1 MNQKGVSIHV
11 SIDGEAK
18 KAHKGIT
25 LLEVSKT
32 IQKSENLDVLAAKV
46 DNKIQDLRYKLEKDC
61 KVEFIYLSSDDGSK
75 IYKRSL
81 FFILMKAAKELFPER
96 KLSIRHS
103 LSRGTYCELTGES
116 QLQES
121 EVNELENKMRD
132 IVTRNT
138 PIVRQTINVQEASKI
153 FEETKDKEKISLL
166 KYYNKET
173 LSIYSCGSLES
184 YLYGC
189 LVPDTGYLK
198 KFELMYYPEGFIL
211 RYPDQYSPIEIPAY
225 EKNNKL
231 FQVLNEYKRWGEIL
245 NVSHI
250 GGLNEIIAT
259 GNAGDLI
266 RVSEALH
273 EKKIANIADMIKEK
287 EEDLKIVLI
296 SGPSSSGKTTFA
308 KRLAIHLR
316 VNGLKP
322 VNVSLDDYFVDR
334 EFTPKDE
341 NGEYDFEAVE
351 AIDIALFNQHLG
363 DLVKGKEVE
372 IPTFNFHI
380 GRREKKGKKLKLSE
394 GGIVIIE
401 GIHGLNE
408 RLTYSIPRKN
418 KFKIYV
424 SALTQLSRDGYN
436 PISTTDNRLIR
447 RMVRD
452 FNFRSNSPL
461 RTLKMWPSV
470 RRGEMKN
477 IFPFQE
483 QADVM
488 FNSALVYELA
498 VLKDYVVPL
507 LERIKPTSEYYSEAR
522 RLISFL
528 RFFLPISPEEIPNT
542 SIMREF
548 IGSSVLY

>member
-1 MNQKGVSIHV
+1 MHQNNEFIHV
-11 SIDGEAK
+11 SIDGRTK
-18 KAHKGIT
+18 KVNKGIS
-25 LLEVSKT
+25 LLELSKIT
-32 IQKSENLDVLAAKV
+32 QRSKNLDVLAAKV
-46 DNKIQDLRYKLEKDC
+46 DNKIQDLRYQLEKDC
-61 KVEFIYLSSDDGSK
+61 KVEFIDLSSDDGSK

-81 FFILMKAAKELFPER
+81 FFILTKTVKEIFPER
-96 KLSIRHS
+96 KLNIRHS
-103 LSRGTYCELTGES
+103 LSRGTYCEIIGEK
-116 QLQES
+116 QLLES
-121 EVNELENKMRD
+121 EVNQLEEKMKD
-132 IVTRNT
+132 IVSQNT
-138 PIVRQTINVQEASKI
+138 TILRQNVSVQEAREI
-153 FEETKDKEKISLL
+153 FRKTNDYEKISLL
-166 KYYNKET
+166 KHYNKES
-173 LSIYSCGSLES
+173 LSLYSCGNLES

-198 KFELMYYPEGFIL
+198 KFELLYYKEGFIL
-211 RYPDQYSPIEIPAY
+211 RYPDQYSPNDIPTY
-225 EKNNKL
+225 EENNKL
-231 FQVLNEYKRWGEIL
+231 FQVINEYKRWGEIL

-250 GGLNEIIAT
+250 GCLNEIIAT
-259 GNAGDLI
+259 GKAGDLI

-273 EKKIANIADMIKEK
+273 EKKIANIADMIKAK
-287 EEDLKIVLI
+287 ENDLKIVLI

-316 VNGLKP
+316 VNGLRP
-322 VNVSLDDYFVDR
+322 VTISLDDYFVDR
-334 EFTPKDE
+334 ELTPKDE

-351 AIDIALFNQHLG
+351 AIDIELFNQHLCS
-363 DLVKGKEVE
+363 LVNGEEVE
-372 IPTFNFHI
+372 IPTFNFHQ
-380 GRREKKGKKLKLSE
+380 GKRELKGKKLQLDT
-394 GGIVIIE
+394 GGIMIVE

-408 RLTYSIPRKN
+408 RLTFSIPKKN

-507 LERIKPTSEYYSEAR
+507 LERIESTSEYYSEAR
-522 RLISFL
+522 RIISFL

-548 IGSSVLY
+548 IGGSALY